1 MVAPRHD
8 ERDPASNLIA
18 TDIGAYLRQHETKSL
33 LRFITCGSVDDG
45 KSTLIGRLLYD
56 SKMVF
61 EDQLATLEAD
71 SRKLGTQGPG
81 LDFSLL
87 VDGLSAEREQGITI
101 DVAYRFFATERRKF
115 IVADTPGHEQYTR
128 NMVTGASTADVAIL
142 LIDARR
148 GVLTQT
154 RRHSYLASLIGIRH
168 VILAINK
175 MDLVDYGRDVYD
187 RILSDYT
194 AFARGLDIAHIE
206 PIPMSA
212 LLGENV
218 TRPSAA
224 MPWYQGPDLLSY
236 LEQVEVSTRPV
247 EAPFRMPVQWV
258 NRPNADFRGFSGFI
272 AAGSVRPGDAVK
284 IMPSGRQS
292 RVARVILDGDR
303 ANAIAG
309 QSVTLTLADEID
321 CSRGDVMSSV
331 ETPAEVSDQFETT
344 IVWMNDA
351 PMLPGRSYL
360 LKLGT
365 KSVTASITALKHKV
379 NVNTLEQVAARQ
391 LSLNEI
397 GLCNISLSEPIAFDA
412 YSNSRDLGGFILID
426 RFTNETVAAGMIHFA
441 LRRAQN
447 IHWQAVDITRAA
459 RAGQKMQRACVL
471 WFTGLSGSGKSTI
484 ANLVEERLFALG
496 KHSTLLDGDNVRHGL
511 NRDLGFTDTD
521 RVENI
526 RRVGEVA
533 KLMTDAGL
541 IVLVSFI
548 SPFRSERQ
556 LARDLMPKG
565 EFLEVFID
573 TPLEVAEARDPKGLY
588 KKARLGEIKHFT
600 GISSPYEAPD
610 SPEIRIDTT
619 LISSEEAAD
628 RILRAL
634 DERGILRG
642 VAS

>member
-1 MVAPRHD
+1 MGRVSD
-8 ERDPASNLIA
+8 DASDLIA
-18 TDIGAYLRQHETKSL
+18 SDIGAYLKQHETKSL

-61 EDQLATLEAD
+61 EDQLAALEAD
-71 SRKLGTQGPG
+71 SKRLGTQGKG

-101 DVAYRFFATERRKF
+101 DVAYRFFSTDRRKF

-154 RRHSYLASLIGIRH
+154 RRHSYLASLIGIRS

-175 MDLVDYGRDVYD
+175 MDLVDYSRDVYD
-187 RILSDYT
+187 RILSDYR
-194 AFARGLDIAHIE
+194 AFARGLDITHIE

-218 TRPSAA
+218 TRPSSV
-224 MPWYQGPDLLSY
+224 MPWYDGPDLLSY
-236 LEQVEVSTRPV
+236 LEQVEVTTRPV

-258 NRPNADFRGFSGFI
+258 NRPNPEFRGFSGFI
-272 AAGSVRPGDAVK
+272 AAGTVQPGDPVR

-292 RVARVILDGDR
+292 HVARVILDGDLPY
-303 ANAIAG
+303 ATAG
-309 QSVTLTLADEID
+309 QSVTVTLADEVD
-321 CSRGDVMSSV
+321 CSRGDVISSV
-331 ETPAEVSDQFETT
+331 EAPAEVSDQFETT
-344 IVWMNDA
+344 VVWMNDT

-365 KSVTASITALKHKV
+365 KTVTASVTALKHKV

-397 GLCNISLSEPIAFDA
+397 GLCNISLNEPIAFDSYA
-412 YSNSRDLGGFILID
+412 NSRDLGGFILID

-447 IHWQAVDITRAA
+447 IHWQAVDVTRAA
-459 RAGQKMQRACVL
+459 RASQKSQRPCVL

-484 ANLVEERLFALG
+484 ANLVEQRLFALG

-511 NRDLGFTDTD
+511 NRDLGFTDPD

-533 KLMTDAGL
+533 KLMANAGL

-556 LARDLMPKG
+556 MARDLLPPG

-573 TPLEVAEARDPKGLY
+573 TPLDLAEARDPKGLY
-588 KKARLGEIKHFT
+588 KKARRGEIEHFT
-600 GISSPYEAPD
+600 GITSPYEAPE
-610 SPEIRIDTT
+610 SPEIHIETT
-619 LISSEEAAD
+619 LVSSEAAAD
-628 RILRAL
+628 RILQALQERA
-634 DERGILRG
+634 ILQ
-642 VAS
+642 AAET

>member
-1 MVAPRHD
+1 MGRVSD
-8 ERDPASNLIA
+8 DASDLIA
-18 TDIGAYLRQHETKSL
+18 TDIGAYLKQHETKSL

-61 EDQLATLEAD
+61 EDQLAALEAD
-71 SRKLGTQGPG
+71 SQRRGTQGKG

-101 DVAYRFFATERRKF
+101 DVAYRFFSTERRKF

-128 NMVTGASTADVAIL
+128 NMVTGASTADVAVL

-154 RRHSYLASLIGIRH
+154 RRHSYIASLLGIRS

-175 MDLVDYGRDVYD
+175 MDLVDYSRDVFD
-187 RILSDYT
+187 RILADYR
-194 AFARGLDIAHIE
+194 AFASGLDITHIE
-206 PIPMSA
+206 PIPLSA
-212 LLGENV
+212 LLGENI
-218 TRPSAA
+218 TRPSNA
-224 MPWYQGPDLLSY
+224 MHWYDGPDLLSY
-236 LEQVEVSTRPV
+236 LEEVEVSTRPV

-258 NRPNADFRGFSGFI
+258 NRPNPDFRGFSGFI
-272 AAGSVRPGDAVK
+272 AAGTVQPGDPVK

-292 RVARVILDGDR
+292 HIARVILDHDLPY
-303 ANAIAG
+303 ATAG

-321 CSRGDVMSSV
+321 CSRGDVISSV
-331 ETPAEVSDQFETT
+331 EAPAEVSDQFETT
-344 IVWMNDA
+344 IVWMNDT

-365 KSVTASITALKHKV
+365 KTVTASVTTLKHKV
-379 NVNTLEQVAARQ
+379 NVNTLEHVAARQ

-412 YSNSRDLGGFILID
+412 YASSRDLGGFILID
-426 RFTNETVAAGMIHFA
+426 RFTNETVAAGMIRFA

-447 IHWQAVDITRAA
+447 IHWQAVDVTRAA
-459 RAGQKMQRACVL
+459 RANQKSQRPCVL
-471 WFTGLSGSGKSTI
+471 WFTGFSGSGKSTI
-484 ANLVEERLFALG
+484 ANLVEQRLFARG
-496 KHSTLLDGDNVRHGL
+496 HHSTLLDGDNVRHGL
-511 NRDLGFTDTD
+511 NRDLGFTDSD

-533 KLMTDAGL
+533 KLMANAGL

-556 LARDLMPKG
+556 MARDLLPPG
-565 EFLEVFID
+565 EFLEVFVD
-573 TPLEVAEARDPKGLY
+573 TPLEDAEARDPKGLY
-588 KKARLGEIKHFT
+588 KKARQGEISHFT
-600 GISSPYEAPD
+600 GISSPYEPPEN
-610 SPEIRIDTT
+610 PEIHIETT
-619 LISSEEAAD
+619 HTSSEAAAD
-628 RILRAL
+628 RILQVL
-634 DERGILRG
+634 EERGILRPAG
-642 VAS
+642 A